1 MTVHRKEQGDR
12 GSLAKLASS
21 PCLLQPA
28 LLWWMSQPRHSED
41 QGSTTVTVFLSH
53 FPAELGRAE
62 PGLVAAPAPSSAAG
76 AALAQCLL
84 LCWGRVF

>member
-1 MTVHRKEQGDR
+1 VTGAHWP
-12 GSLAKLASS
+12 SWP
-21 PCLLQPA
+21 PCPVYFNQLCYGGCH
-28 LLWWMSQPRHSED
+28 RHSED

-53 FPAELGRAE
+53 FPAEFGRAE